1 MDSSDSE
8 ISALRDENQ
17 HLKDKLKENE
27 DLIKKAS
34 NLKQT
39 VKTLRRNF
47 QGIIQLLTETISLDN
62 RFLGGHMKRTAEMTK
77 AFCEFL
83 KLPKDIVYV
92 NYYAALLHD
101 IGLVGSNS
109 DIIEKTIDNLSDS
122 DRKIFREHPISGF
135 EIINS
140 IYSLKRTAAII
151 RSHHENY
158 DGTGFP
164 DKLAG
169 GEIPK
174 ESRII
179 HSVNDYDIN
188 RFKYALPPDE
198 ACSKMSLK
206 NGTLYDPELFNKFES
221 FITHFEGNNKGSSH
235 SIDPKSL
242 KPGMYLN
249 QDVILS
255 NGLLLIPSGV
265 ILDKVMIGKIQS
277 FSSTLLGHG
286 VIRVIY

>member
-1 MDSSDSE
+1 MENADSD
-8 ISALRDENQ
+8 ITALQEENIQ
-17 HLKDKLKENE
+17 LKE
-27 DLIKKAS
+27 KAA

-47 QGIIQLLTETISLDN
+47 QGIVQLLTETISLDN
-62 RFLGGHMKRTAEMTK
+62 RFLGGHLKRTAEMTK
-77 AFCEFL
+77 TFCEFL

-101 IGLVGSNS
+101 IGLVGTNS
-109 DIIEKTIDNLSDS
+109 DIIEKTINNLSDS
-122 DRKIFREHPISGF
+122 DRQIFMEHPVSGF

-140 IYSLKRTAAII
+140 IYSLKRTATII

-158 DGTGFP
+158 NGTGFP
-164 DKLAG
+164 DKLAR
-169 GEIPK
+169 GEISK
-174 ESRII
+174 EARVI
-179 HSVNDYDIN
+179 HIVNDYDIN
-188 RFKYALPPDE
+188 RFKHSLSPKE

-206 NGTLYDPELFNKFES
+206 SGIVYDPELYNKFES
-221 FITHFEGNNKGSSH
+221 FITHFEENNKGSSH
-235 SIDPKSL
+235 NIKPGNL
-242 KPGMYLN
+242 KPGMYLD

-265 ILDKVMIGKIQS
+265 ILDKVMVGKIQS
-277 FSSTLLGHG
+277 FSSTLLGQG

>member
-1 MDSSDSE
+1 MGNTDSDMT
-8 ISALRDENQ
+8 ALQEENTQ
-17 HLKDKLKENE
+17 LKE
-27 DLIKKAS
+27 KAA

-47 QGIIQLLTETISLDN
+47 QGIVQLLTETISLDN
-62 RFLGGHMKRTAEMTK
+62 RFLGGHLKRTAEMTK

-109 DIIEKTIDNLSDS
+109 DIIEKTIDNLNDS
-122 DRKIFREHPISGF
+122 DRKIFQEHPISGF

-174 ESRII
+174 ESRVIHII
-179 HSVNDYDIN
+179 NDYDIN
-188 RFKYALPPDE
+188 RFKYALTPNE
-198 ACSKMSLK
+198 ACSKMALK
-206 NGTLYDPELFNKFES
+206 SGTLYDPGLYNKFES
-221 FITHFEGNNKGSSH
+221 FITHFEKTNKGSSH
-235 SIDPKSL
+235 SVEPESL
-242 KPGMYLN
+242 KPGMYLD
-249 QDVILS
+249 QDVTLS

-265 ILDKVMIGKIQS
+265 ILDIVMISKIQS
-277 FSSTLLGHG
+277 FSSTLLGQG
-286 VIRVIY
+286 LIRVIY

>member
-1 MDSSDSE
+1 MGNTDSD
-8 ISALRDENQ
+8 ITALQNENIQ
-17 HLKDKLKENE
+17 LKEKE
-27 DLIKKAS
+27 A
-34 NLKQT
+34 NLKQI

-47 QGIIQLLTETISLDN
+47 HGIVQLLTETISLDS
-62 RFLGGHMKRTAEMTK
+62 RFLGGHLKRTAEMTK

-92 NYYAALLHD
+92 NYYSALLHD

-109 DIIEKTIDNLSDS
+109 DIIEKTIDDLSDS
-122 DRKIFREHPISGF
+122 DRKIFLQHPISGF

-169 GEIPK
+169 SEIPK

-179 HSVNDYDIN
+179 HIINDYDTN
-188 RFKYALPPDE
+188 RFKYALSPDE
-198 ACSKMSLK
+198 ASSKMALK
-206 NGTLYDPELFNKFES
+206 SGILYDPELYNKFES
-221 FITHFEGNNKGSSH
+221 FISHYKGNSKGSSY
-235 SIDPKSL
+235 SIEPENL
-242 KPGMYLN
+242 KPGMYLE

-277 FSSTLLGHG
+277 FSSTLLGQG

>member
-1 MDSSDSE
+1 MDKSDSDINILQE
-8 ISALRDENQ
+8 ENKQ
-17 HLKDKLKENE
+17 LKE
-27 DLIKKAS
+27 KAI
-34 NLKQT
+34 NLKKT

-47 QGIIQLLTETISLDN
+47 QGIVQLLTETISLDN

-83 KLPKDIVYV
+83 KLPKDIIYL

-109 DIIEKTIDNLSDS
+109 EIIEKTIDNLSDS
-122 DRKIFREHPISGF
+122 DKKIFREHPVSGF
-135 EIINS
+135 EIISS
-140 IYSLKRTAAII
+140 IYSLKRTADII

-164 DKLAG
+164 DKLAS

-174 ESRII
+174 EARVIHII
-179 HSVNDYDIN
+179 NDYDIN
-188 RFKYALPPDE
+188 RFKHSLTPKE

-206 NGTLYDPELFNKFES
+206 SGTIYDPELYSKFES
-221 FITHFEGNNKGSSH
+221 FITHFEENNKGSFH
-235 SIDPKSL
+235 KIMPEAL
-242 KPGMYLN
+242 KPGMYLD
-249 QDVILS
+249 QEIILS
-255 NGLLLIPSGV
+255 NGLLLIPQGV
-265 ILDKVMIGKIQS
+265 ILDIVMIGKIQS
-277 FSSTLLGHG
+277 FSSTLLGQG

>member
-179 HSVNDYDIN
+179 HIVNDYDIN

>member
-1 MDSSDSE
+1 MENTDSD
-8 ISALRDENQ
+8 ITALQEENKQ
-17 HLKDKLKENE
+17 LKE
-27 DLIKKAS
+27 KAA

-47 QGIIQLLTETISLDN
+47 QGIVQLLTETISLDN
-62 RFLGGHMKRTAEMTK
+62 RFLGGHMRRTAEMTK

-101 IGLVGSNS
+101 IGLVGVNS
-109 DIIEKTIDNLSDS
+109 DIIEKTIDDLNEKDK
-122 DRKIFREHPISGF
+122 KIFLDHPVSGF

-169 GEIPK
+169 GEISK
-174 ESRII
+174 EARVI
-179 HSVNDYDIN
+179 HIVNDYDLN
-188 RFKYALPPDE
+188 RFKHSLSPKE
-198 ACSKMSLK
+198 ACSKMSPK
-206 NGTLYDPELFNKFES
+206 SSTIYDPGLFNKFES
-221 FITHFEGNNKGSSH
+221 FVTHFEENNKGSSH
-235 SIDPKSL
+235 SIEPGSL
-242 KPGMYLN
+242 KPGMYLD
-249 QDVILS
+249 QEVILS
-255 NGLLLIPSGV
+255 NGLLLIPRGI

-277 FSSTLLGHG
+277 FSSTLLGQG

>member
-1 MDSSDSE
+1 MENTGSD
-8 ISALRDENQ
+8 ITALQEENQ
-17 HLKDKLKENE
+17 QLKE
-27 DLIKKAS
+27 KAAS
-34 NLKQT
+34 LKLT

-47 QGIIQLLTETISLDN
+47 QGIVQLLTETISLDN

-109 DIIEKTIDNLSDS
+109 DIIEKTIDNLGES
-122 DRKIFREHPISGF
+122 DRKKFIEHPVSGF

-140 IYSLKRTAAII
+140 IYSLKRTAVII

-164 DKLAG
+164 DKLVG

-179 HSVNDYDIN
+179 HIINDYDMN
-188 RFKYALPPDE
+188 RFKYSLTPNE

-206 NGTLYDPELFNKFES
+206 SGSLYDPDLYNKFES
-221 FITHFEGNNKGSSH
+221 FITHFEKNNKGSSH
-235 SIDPKSL
+235 NIEPKSL
-242 KPGMYLN
+242 EPGMYLD
-249 QDVILS
+249 QDIILS

-277 FSSTLLGHG
+277 FSSTLLGQG

>member
-1 MDSSDSE
+1 MEKTDGD
-8 ISALRDENQ
+8 ITALQEENLQ
-17 HLKDKLKENE
+17 LKE
-27 DLIKKAS
+27 KAA

-47 QGIIQLLTETISLDN
+47 QGIVQLLTETISLDN

-122 DRKIFREHPISGF
+122 DRKIFLEHPVSGF

-140 IYSLKRTAAII
+140 IYSLKRTAVII

-174 ESRII
+174 ESRI
-179 HSVNDYDIN
+179 
-188 RFKYALPPDE
+188 
-198 ACSKMSLK
+198 
-206 NGTLYDPELFNKFES
+206 
-221 FITHFEGNNKGSSH
+221 
-235 SIDPKSL
+235 
-242 KPGMYLN
+242 
-249 QDVILS
+249 
-255 NGLLLIPSGV
+255 
-265 ILDKVMIGKIQS
+265 
-277 FSSTLLGHG
+277 
-286 VIRVIY
+286 

>member
-1 MDSSDSE
+1 METTDFD
-8 ISALRDENQ
+8 ITALQKENKQ
-17 HLKDKLKENE
+17 LKE
-27 DLIKKAS
+27 KAAS
-34 NLKQT
+34 LKQT

-47 QGIIQLLTETISLDN
+47 QGIVQLLTETISLDN

-83 KLPKDIVYV
+83 KLPKNIVYV

-101 IGLVGSNS
+101 IGLVGTNS
-109 DIIEKTIDNLSDS
+109 DIIEKTIDNLSAS
-122 DRKIFREHPISGF
+122 DKKIFIEHPVSGF

-164 DKLAG
+164 DKLVG
-169 GEIPK
+169 GEISK
-174 ESRII
+174 EARVI
-179 HSVNDYDIN
+179 HIVNDYDIN
-188 RFKYALPPDE
+188 RFKHTLSPKD
-198 ACSKMSLK
+198 ACLKMSPQS
-206 NGTLYDPELFNKFES
+206 GTIYDPGLYNKFES
-221 FITHFEGNNKGSSH
+221 FIIHFEENNKGSSH
-235 SIDPKSL
+235 SIEAKGL
-242 KPGMYLN
+242 KPGMYLD

-265 ILDKVMIGKIQS
+265 ILDIVMISKIQS
-277 FSSTLLGHG
+277 FSSTLLGQG

>member
-1 MDSSDSE
+1 MENTGSD
-8 ISALRDENQ
+8 ITALQEENKQ
-17 HLKDKLKENE
+17 LKE
-27 DLIKKAS
+27 KAA

-47 QGIIQLLTETISLDN
+47 QGMVQLLTETISLDN
-62 RFLGGHMKRTAEMTK
+62 LFLGSHMRRTAEMTK

-83 KLPKDIVYV
+83 KLPKDTVFL

-109 DIIEKTIDNLSDS
+109 AVIEKNYNELNATDQATY
-122 DRKIFREHPISGF
+122 KEHPISGS

-140 IYSLKRTAAII
+140 IYNLKRTAVII

-164 DKLAG
+164 DKLASG
-169 GEIPK
+169 QIPK

-179 HSVNDYDIN
+179 HIINDYD
-188 RFKYALPPDE
+188 RSKFKLSLQLDDS
-198 ACSKMSLK
+198 CSKIEQESGK
-206 NGTLYDPELFNKFES
+206 LYDPELVNSFLS
-221 FITHFEGNNKGSSH
+221 FISHFEKSNTGSA
-235 SIDPKSL
+235 KSLNYEDL

-249 QDVILS
+249 QDILLS
-255 NGLLLIPSGV
+255 NGLMLIPSGI
-265 ILDKVMIGKIQS
+265 ILDKGMIAKIQS
-277 FSSTLLGHG
+277 FSSKLIGNGFIQVT
-286 VIRVIY
+286 Y

>member
-1 MDSSDSE
+1 MGKTDSE
-8 ISALRDENQ
+8 ILA
-17 HLKDKLKENE
+17 LKEENKQLKE
-27 DLIKKAS
+27 KSI
-34 NLKQT
+34 NLKKT

-47 QGIIQLLTETISLDN
+47 QGIVQLLTETISLDN

-83 KLPKDIVYV
+83 KLPKDIVYL

-109 DIIEKTIDNLSDS
+109 DIIEKKIDNLSDQ
-122 DRKIFREHPISGF
+122 DKKIFQQHPAAGF

-164 DKLAG
+164 DKLAS
-169 GEIPK
+169 GEIPN
-174 ESRII
+174 EARII
-179 HSVNDYDIN
+179 HIINDYDIN
-188 RFKYALPPDE
+188 RFKYSLIPKE

-206 NGTLYDPELFNKFES
+206 SSTIYDPELFNKFES
-221 FITHFEGNNKGSSH
+221 FITHFEENNNGSSQN
-235 SIDPKSL
+235 IKAEAL
-242 KPGMYLN
+242 KPGMYLD
-249 QDVILS
+249 QEVILS
-255 NGLLLIPSGV
+255 NGLLLIPRGV
-265 ILDKVMIGKIQS
+265 ILDKFMIGKIQS
-277 FSSTLLGHG
+277 FSSTLLGQG
-286 VIRVIY
+286 IIKVIY

>member
-1 MDSSDSE
+1 MENTGSD
-8 ISALRDENQ
+8 IAALQNENLQ
-17 HLKDKLKENE
+17 LKE
-27 DLIKKAS
+27 KAA

-47 QGIIQLLTETISLDN
+47 QGIVQLLTETISLDN

-83 KLPKDIVYV
+83 KLPKDIIYV

-122 DRKIFREHPISGF
+122 DKKNFMEHPVLGF

-140 IYSLKRTAAII
+140 IYSLKRTAVII

-164 DKLAG
+164 DNLVG

-174 ESRII
+174 GSRVIHII
-179 HSVNDYDIN
+179 NDYDMN
-188 RFKYALPPDE
+188 RFKNSLSANE
-198 ACSKMSLK
+198 ACSKMDSGG
-206 NGTLYDPELFNKFES
+206 GTIYDPELLNKFES
-221 FITHFEGNNKGSSH
+221 FITHFEENNKGASH
-235 SIDPKSL
+235 SIKFEDL
-242 KPGMYLN
+242 KPGMYLD
-249 QDVILS
+249 QEVILS
-255 NGLLLIPSGV
+255 NGLLLIPRGV

>member
-1 MDSSDSE
+1 MEKTGSD
-8 ISALRDENQ
+8 IKALQEENLQ
-17 HLKDKLKENE
+17 LKE
-27 DLIKKAS
+27 KAA

-47 QGIIQLLTETISLDN
+47 QGIVQLLTETISLDN

-101 IGLVGSNS
+101 IGLVGVNS
-109 DIIEKTIDNLSDS
+109 DIIEKTIDDLSDS
-122 DRKIFREHPISGF
+122 DRKIFLEHPISGF

-140 IYSLKRTAAII
+140 IYSLKRTAVII

-174 ESRII
+174 ESRVI
-179 HSVNDYDIN
+179 HIVNDYDIN
-188 RFKYALPPDE
+188 RFKYSLSPKA
-198 ACSKMSLK
+198 ACSKMSLES
-206 NGTLYDPELFNKFES
+206 GTIYDPELLNKFQS
-221 FITHFEGNNKGSSH
+221 FITHFEETNKGASR
-235 SIDPKSL
+235 SINPGDL

-249 QDVILS
+249 QDIILS

-286 VIRVIY
+286 VVRVIY